1 MSSDGHIPARALP
14 GAVVVGEFRMPAGQW
29 FGWHTHPDHQIVWAA
44 SGVALCRVADRRT
57 WVLPTG
63 LALWLPAGIEHTT
76 GASAATVL
84 RSLYLTPQRCPVR
97 WREPTVLAVNGLLRE
112 LIGHLGD
119 PGLVPEARRRA
130 EAVLFD
136 LFTPVR
142 ATAVGVP
149 DPADDR
155 LCRIAAEL
163 RADPADGRALADWGR
178 LVGASARTL
187 ARLFLAET
195 GMTFGQWRTQVRLQ
209 VALSLLAEGMAVNR
223 VATRVGYATPSAF
236 VAAFRRAVGVPP
248 AAYGYGR
255 TRASS

>member
-1 MSSDGHIPARALP
+1 MSSDGQVADTLP
-14 GAVVVGEFRMPAGQW
+14 GAVVVGEFRVPAGRW

-63 LALWLPAGIEHTT
+63 LALWVPAGIEHTT

-97 WREPTVLAVNGLLRE
+97 WREPTALTVNGLLRE

-119 PGLVPEARRRA
+119 PGLVPAARQRA

-155 LCRIAAEL
+155 LCRIAEEL

-187 ARLFLAET
+187 ARLFLADP
-195 GMTFGQWRTQVRLQ
+195 GA
-209 VALSLLAEGMAVNR
+209 VAGGAVAARRGMAVNR
-223 VATRVGYATPSAF
+223 VATRVGYASPSAF